1 MSVNQHC
8 IAEELLTMLMWD
20 VTWDCF
26 KELEMMCLKGN
37 FMSAFFFHL
46 HKSTELH
53 PTESWLGKRRKRK
66 KTLLKNKLLSLA
78 QKGVIKI
85 IQESQ
90 IKSRTE
96 FHLEGNIVWKRERF

>member
-8 IAEELLTMLMWD
+8 IAEELLTMIMWD

-26 KELEMMCLKGN
+26 KELEMMCLKAN
-37 FMSAFFFHL
+37 FVSVFFHL
-46 HKSTELH
+46 YKGAELH

-85 IQESQ
+85 IQEPQ

-96 FHLEGNIVWKRERF
+96 FHLEVNIVWERERF